1 MTDRKISD
9 SKMKTGIFSMSR
21 GLRIMHS
28 RPLLI
33 FLSKIFLS
41 FTALGVP
48 LRAEESPVTAAQIHA
63 LSAEVADR
71 ALPVTLEGVVTF
83 YDRRWNA
90 LFMQDASGGLYVKI
104 ASDHP
109 ATATLRAGLRVRVEG
124 VTARGHFLPVIQ
136 GRDGAGATVRII
148 GEAALPEPLAV
159 TGTQL
164 TAPELDCRWVEISG
178 VVRPPPFYRRDAVF
192 AIEAEGRTFLC
203 YLPEGG
209 MPRDLVPGMLGVG
222 VRVRAVAGTLFNDR
236 RQMTGRVLYLSSL
249 DQVQMPPA
257 AVAADDGF
265 QRPLTAFDDLL
276 RSGIPAAYD
285 RKKVRGIVTLP
296 LANEGI
302 FLRGEAGGGLWVQ
315 TSQQVAATGVRP
327 GDIVEVAGWPEAA
340 DYRPDL
346 RGGVFRVVGNAGAR
360 PEPVRVPAAELLA
373 AAHHAD
379 LVEVQGSVV
388 GRLDN
393 DESTRLILSDGTT
406 VFEARLLRAGGAPIL
421 PDWPRD
427 TRLRLTGVCQN
438 LPGEALSNPQR
449 SPTFMIRLHRR
460 EDVQVLSTP
469 PWWTTRR
476 LLWGL
481 AAAAGCA
488 LLAGGWAF
496 TLRHRVAA
504 QTRVIEAQVRR
515 AGVAEERQR
524 LARELHDSLEQE
536 MTGVGLQL
544 ETALARMD
552 GPPEPVRRSVENAR
566 RLLQRTQRETREA
579 IWDLRT
585 VPGDPKML
593 PGLLREGL
601 APIVESAGAALDI
614 VCEGALPSALP
625 RTITHHLLRIAHEAV
640 SNALRHGQAR
650 RLALRLAFTPG
661 TVTLTVTDDGS
672 GFDPARALGATQ
684 GHFGLTGVRERAAK
698 CGGSVDVISTPG
710 RGTVL
715 TFSAPL
721 T

>member
-1 MTDRKISD
+1 M
-9 SKMKTGIFSMSR
+9 
-21 GLRIMHS
+21 
-28 RPLLI
+28 LLV
-33 FLSKIFLS
+33 LS
-41 FTALGVP
+41 LGVA
-48 LRAEESPVTAAQIHA
+48 RAEEPLDSAARIHA
-63 LSAEVADR
+63 LSAEEADR

-90 LFMQDASGGLYVKI
+90 LFIQDRSGGLYVKI
-104 ASDHP
+104 ASDNP
-109 ATATLRAGLRVRVEG
+109 AVATLRAGLRVQVEG
-124 VTARGHFLPVIQ
+124 VTGRGHFLPEVR

-164 TAPELDCRWVEISG
+164 TAPELDCQWVELSG
-178 VVRPPPFYRRDAVF
+178 VVRPPRTYRRDAVF
-192 AIEAEGRTFLC
+192 AIEAEGRTFYC
-203 YLPEGG
+203 YLPDGG
-209 MPRDLVPGMLGVG
+209 RPRDLVPGMLGVG

-236 RQMTGRVLYLSSL
+236 RQMTGRVLYLASL
-249 DQVQMPPA
+249 DQVQVPVA
-257 AVAADDGF
+257 AVAQEDVF
-265 QRPLTAFDDLL
+265 LRPLTAFDDLL
-276 RSGIPAAYD
+276 RGGLPAAHD
-285 RKKVRGIVTLP
+285 RKKVRGIVMLP
-296 LANEGI
+296 LTNEGF
-302 FLRGEAGGGLWVQ
+302 FLRGETGGGLWVQ
-315 TSQQVAATGVRP
+315 TSQQVTAKNVRP

-379 LVEVQGSVV
+379 LVEVQGSVI

-393 DESTRLILSDGTT
+393 DESTRLILSDGST
-406 VFEARLLRAGGAPIL
+406 VFEARLMREGGAPIL

-476 LLWGL
+476 LIWGL

-496 TLRHRVAA
+496 TLRHRVTA

-515 AGVAEERQR
+515 AGVEEERQR

-585 VPGDPKML
+585 VPGDPQVL

-601 APIVESAGAALDI
+601 APLVESAGAEIEI
-614 VCEGALPSALP
+614 VCDSALPDSLP

-640 SNALRHGQAR
+640 ANALRHGHAR
-650 RLALRLAFTPG
+650 QLALRLVFTPG
-661 TVTLTVTDDGS
+661 TVTLTVTDDGG

-698 CGGSVDVISTPG
+698 CGGSVEISSAPG
-710 RGTVL
+710 RGTAL
-715 TFSAPL
+715 TFTAPL
-721 T
+721 P